1 VVVSAAPPVALAR
14 YRTVRRQHQ
23 SHLGTVPNW
32 SWSPVKQFIVIA
44 WMAGAATGT
53 VAVVTLADAAA
64 MQTAAIKSRTLPAMP
79 PAPPVTE
86 PSAGVPALL
95 QRMRRVSGLNWGEV
109 ATAVGVSRRTIHNW
123 LSGARVAGV
132 HLARLTE
139 LEHLINAVAAGSAD
153 DTRARLVQAGP
164 HGRSLLDEMAL
175 NSRPAR
181 HRPIAILSVGD
192 LVGPLE
198 EPTELSHEQPQ
209 RRSSLRG
216 GPLSGRRP
224 GES

>member
-1 VVVSAAPPVALAR
+1 MVEHDELFGPP
-14 YRTVRRQHQ
+14 
-23 SHLGTVPNW
+23 GTSVPI
-32 SWSPVKQFIVIA
+32 SSRPPVKQFIVIA
-44 WMAGAATGT
+44 LMAGTAMGT
-53 VAVVTLADAAA
+53 VAVMTPADAAA
-64 MQTAAIKSRTLPAMP
+64 MQAAAIESRTLPAMP
-79 PAPPVTE
+79 SAPPATE
-86 PSAGVPALL
+86 PSADVPALL

-153 DTRARLVQAGP
+153 DTRARLVRTGP

-181 HRPIAILSVGD
+181 RRPISMLSAGD
-192 LVGPLE
+192 LLGPVE
-198 EPTELSHEQPQ
+198 EPTTLSHEPPS
-209 RRSSLRG
+209 RPSSLRG
-216 GPLSGRRP
+216 GPLSRRRQ